1 MATQQ
6 TIAIIGALEEAA
18 QAAIN
23 GLTGKGYRLLLF
35 CKEDDLSR
43 LSAFAAGKQFE
54 GTDVEWMSCP
64 IEASWEA
71 DIILLSV
78 PVDEVAD
85 VASAI
90 REVAIGKPV
99 VDIRN
104 SGAEMNKLKELLPY
118 STVDSQNADSLSTY
132 IKSIS

>member
-18 QAAIN
+18 QSAITALS
-23 GLTGKGYRLLLF
+23 GSGYRLLLF
-35 CKEDDLSR
+35 CKQDDPSR
-43 LSAFAAGKQFE
+43 LSAFAAGKQF
-54 GTDVEWMSCP
+54 GGADVEWMSCP

-78 PVDEVAD
+78 PADEITD
-85 VASAI
+85 VATAI
-90 REVAIGKPV
+90 RQVAIGKPV

-104 SGAEMNKLKELLPY
+104 SVAARDKLKE
-118 STVDSQNADSLSTY
+118 
-132 IKSIS
+132 

>member
-18 QAAIN
+18 QSAIA
-23 GLTGKGYRLLLF
+23 GLTGTGYRLLLF

-43 LSAFAAGKQFE
+43 LSAFAAGKRFD

-78 PVDEVAD
+78 PADEIAE

-104 SGAEMNKLKELLPY
+104 DEKDITKLKELLPY
-118 STVDSQNADSLSTY
+118 SVVAGRHKDSISTY

>member
-1 MATQQ
+1 M
-6 TIAIIGALEEAA
+6 EEAA
-18 QAAIN
+18 QSAITALA
-23 GLTGKGYRLLLF
+23 GSGYRLLLF
-35 CKEDDLSR
+35 CKEEDLSG
-43 LSAFAAGKQFE
+43 LSSFASGKQFD

-78 PVDEVAD
+78 PVDEITAVG
-85 VASAI
+85 SAI

-104 SGAEMNKLKELLPY
+104 SETGQDKLKELLPY
-118 STVDSQNADSLSTY
+118 STVGNHSADSVITY

>member
-1 MATQQ
+1 M
-6 TIAIIGALEEAA
+6 EEAA
-18 QAAIN
+18 QSAIDALS
-23 GLTGKGYRLLLF
+23 GSGYRLLLF
-35 CKEDDLSR
+35 CKENELSR
-43 LSAFAAGKQFE
+43 LSAIAAGKQFD

-64 IEASWEA
+64 VEASWEA

-78 PVDEVAD
+78 PAGEMAD
-85 VASAI
+85 VALAI

-104 SGAEMNKLKELLPY
+104 SEGALNTLKELLPY
-118 STVDSQNADSLSTY
+118 STVDSQNADSISTY